1 MSPHPQIGAGRK
13 AEEEKK
19 ADEDRNGLRARM
31 AGNLAQRARWPS
43 ASCMSVAGSSG
54 SCSRMCCSA
63 ASSWTPRVSPP
74 LATKLAASSRAS
86 STTLSLPMD
95 EVASLVPSMLL
106 TSEPPMASVVPMK
119 LLAWAP
125 PARPSTAKP
134 RTSVRR
140 FISGSFCR
148 FREPGPG
155 PGAIS
160 SVSVH
165 DQCRLLND
173 LQQRLRVDT
182 QREHQQGY
190 QQQHDAPGIL
200 PPVPRRVMTAYARFD
215 QEQRDHDPQIIVQA
229 DGTAE
234 NQGAQQPPQL
244 RLDAGGDDE
253 ELADEAGSQGDA
265 GQRSHHGGQY
275 RSQIGATPEQAPI
288 LVQCIRVPSLEGCG
302 HQGHHAEGAQG
313 SEDVGHQIDA
323 DGFDGQPRTGNQG
336 NDQITEVGDG
346 GIAQQAFEVALHE
359 CQQVT
364 EQDGGN
370 GDTCQQVVQPAA
382 TGGRRYLIQAH
393 QHGEHGDLGSGGQKG
408 GDRRRGTLI
417 HVRRPQV

>member
-1 MSPHPQIGAGRK
+1 
-13 AEEEKK
+13 
-19 ADEDRNGLRARM
+19 
-31 AGNLAQRARWPS
+31 
-43 ASCMSVAGSSG
+43 
-54 SCSRMCCSA
+54 MCCNA

-244 RLDAGGDDE
+244 RVDARCDDE
-253 ELADEAGSQGDA
+253 ELADEAGGQRNA
-265 GQRSHHGGQY
+265 GQRQHHHRQY
-275 RSQIGATPEQAPI
+275 RRQIGPAPEQPPI
-288 LVQCIRVPSLEGCG
+288 LVQRVRVPALEGRG

-313 SEDVGHQIDA
+313 GEHIGHQIDA
-323 DGFDGQPRTGNQG
+323 DGLRSEEHTSELQSRPHLVCRLLLEKKNADHFCP
-336 NDQITEVGDG
+336 DQ
-346 GIAQQAFEVALHE
+346 
-359 CQQVT
+359 
-364 EQDGGN
+364 
-370 GDTCQQVVQPAA
+370 
-382 TGGRRYLIQAH
+382 
-393 QHGEHGDLGSGGQKG
+393 S
-408 GDRRRGTLI
+408 
-417 HVRRPQV
+417 

>member
-1 MSPHPQIGAGRK
+1 
-13 AEEEKK
+13 
-19 ADEDRNGLRARM
+19 
-31 AGNLAQRARWPS
+31 
-43 ASCMSVAGSSG
+43 
-54 SCSRMCCSA
+54 MCCSA

-140 FISGSFCR
+140 FISGSLYR

-160 SVSVH
+160 SISVH

-182 QREHQQGY
+182 QHEHQQGY
-190 QQQHDAPGIL
+190 QQQHDAAGIL

-234 NQGAQQPPQL
+234 NQRTQQPPQL
-244 RLDAGGDDE
+244 RVDARCDDE
-253 ELADEAGSQGDA
+253 ELADETGGQRNA
-265 GQRSHHGGQY
+265 GQRQHHHRQY
-275 RSQIGATPEQAPI
+275 RRQIGPAPEQAPI
-288 LVQCIRVPSLEGCG
+288 LVQRVGVPTLEGCG

-323 DGFDGQPRTGNQG
+323 DGFDGQTGAGNQG
-336 NDQITEVGDG
+336 DDQIAEVGNG
-346 GIAQQAFEVALHE
+346 GIAQQALEVALHQRQE
-359 CQQVT
+359 VA

-382 TGGRRYLIQAH
+382 TGGR
-393 QHGEHGDLGSGGQKG
+393 
-408 GDRRRGTLI
+408 
-417 HVRRPQV
+417 